1 MKVFS
6 AFVVEVVEQW
16 RVVVEDCRTGA
27 LKSAQE
33 VISHF
38 LGGSHFYLSKII
50 YQKEYQTV
58 KNLSLMHCMRGK
70 LLSFDALF
78 ILFDYL
84 F

>member
-33 VISHF
+33 VTSYF
-38 LGGSHFYLSKII
+38 LGGRQFYLSKIT
-50 YQKEYQTV
+50 YQYEYQTFN
-58 KNLSLMHCMRGK
+58 KFIPH
-70 LLSFDALF
+70 ALHAR
-78 ILFDYL
+78 
-84 F
+84 